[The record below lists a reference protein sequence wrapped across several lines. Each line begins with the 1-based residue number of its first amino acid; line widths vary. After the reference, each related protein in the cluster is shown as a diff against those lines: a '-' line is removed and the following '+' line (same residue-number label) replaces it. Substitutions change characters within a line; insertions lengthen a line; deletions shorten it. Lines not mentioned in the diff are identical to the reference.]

1 MFKEPNKKPASVN
14 SFRYFADHKG
24 LTKEILMKTLRACK
38 KRVVIKERQGSNDF
52 EKLGIEKYY
61 GGKKSGSIIYGVIEK
76 TTNLDMKD
84 K

>member
-1 MFKEPNKKPASVN
+1 
-14 SFRYFADHKG
+14 
-24 LTKEILMKTLRACK
+24 MKTLRVCK

-61 GGKKSGSIIYGVIEK
+61 GGKKSSSIIYGVIEK